1 MVVFG
6 PSRLNVEFF
15 IPDTYSTKYLP
26 TSPKR
31 RTSPFAMYIL
41 PIQVG
46 REHDRWHLLV
56 GVTPK
61 IQYAYPLWPCRD
73 CFLVG
78 LRCGATELSVELRY
92 GKLP

>member
-31 RTSPFAMYIL
+31 RTLPFAMYIL

-46 REHDRWHLLV
+46 REDRWHLLV

-61 IQYAYPLWPCRD
+61 DTVRIPALALSRLFPSRD
-73 CFLVG
+73 
-78 LRCGATELSVELRY
+78 
-92 GKLP
+92 